1 MKGGGNS
8 SHYNTRGKLTIAVSR
23 NLTNRGLA
31 DDEIDYLSANDLF
44 IKLNIFHDLYPRFAS
59 LTTARQ
65 AALISMKFNLG
76 RPCLA
81 GFRRMRLRLIAALGV
96 GRLMKPKTTFGRVK
110 HGTAP
115 PILPHGFAAC
125 ISRKKMAL
133 KDAPY

>member
-81 GFRRMRLRLIAALGV
+81 GFRRMHAAINRVNWHGAADEAENRLWA
-96 GRLMKPKTTFGRVK
+96 RVI
-110 HGTAP
+110 G
-115 PILPHGFAAC
+115 
-125 ISRKKMAL
+125 
-133 KDAPY
+133 